1 MHLTVAASDL
11 KLDGFLRSSVHYV
24 PRDHP
29 YPTELK
35 PRKPGKPPNTD
46 I

>member
-1 MHLTVAASDL
+1 MHPAIAASDL
-11 KLDGFLRSSVHYV
+11 KLDGLLWSSVHYV

-35 PRKPGKPPNTD
+35 PHKPGKPSN